1 MTTKPSTHTPSSR
14 QQKKAQFAKAAA
26 RRTYKKNAT
35 ILGALVTIGLL
46 SYFFGRGLADQ
57 PEAAAVTVSAS
68 STGQPAGSSGAS
80 GSGEISIPVADLG
93 SGQAKFFNYVASGRT
108 AMRFF
113 VIKSSDGVYR
123 AALDACDVCYK
134 HKKGYQ
140 HAGDDMVCRKCG
152 QRFPSKLVNEVTG
165 GCNPVAL
172 TRTVAGGNVLIKA
185 ADLESLKTYFF

>member
-1 MTTKPSTHTPSSR
+1 MSTKPASQAASSR
-14 QQKKAQFAKAAA
+14 QKKRSQFSKPAAKK
-26 RRTYKKNAT
+26 TYKKNAT
-35 ILGALVTIGLL
+35 ILGALLMIGLL

-57 PEAAAVTVSAS
+57 PEATAITVSPS
-68 STGQPAGSSGAS
+68 STDGNAASGGAS
-80 GSGEISIPVADLG
+80 ASGEISIPISDLG
-93 SGQAKFFNYVASGRT
+93 SGQAKYFNYVASNKT

-123 AALDACDVCYK
+123 AALDACDVCYR

-140 HAGDDMVCRKCG
+140 HVGDDMVCRKCG

-172 TRTVAGGNVLIKA
+172 ARAVSGGNLLIKA
-185 ADLESLKTYFF
+185 ADLENLKTYFF

>member
-1 MTTKPSTHTPSSR
+1 MSKRPLNHAASR
-14 QQKKAQFAKAAA
+14 QQKKSQFTKPVAQKPF
-26 RRTYKKNAT
+26 KKHAI
-35 ILGALVTIGLL
+35 ILGALVMIGLL

-68 STGQPAGSSGAS
+68 SPAGGQGNAGAS
-80 GSGEISIPVADLG
+80 QSGEIAIPIADLG
-93 SGQAKFFNYVASGRT
+93 SGQAKFFNYVASDKT

-123 AALDACDVCYK
+123 AALDACDVCYR

-140 HAGDDMVCRKCG
+140 HSGDDMVCRKCG

-172 TRTVAGGNVLIKA
+172 ARAVAGGNLLIKA
-185 ADLESLKTYFF
+185 ADLENLKTYFF

>member
-1 MTTKPSTHTPSSR
+1 MSTKPSSRAVSSR
-14 QQKKAQFAKAAA
+14 QQKKSQFSKPAAKKA
-26 RRTYKKNAT
+26 YKKNAI
-35 ILGALVTIGLL
+35 ILGALAMIGLL

-57 PEAAAVTVSAS
+57 PEAVAITVSAT
-68 STGQPAGSSGAS
+68 STGGNAESSGPS
-80 GSGEISIPVADLG
+80 RSGEISIPTSDLG
-93 SGQAKFFNYVASGRT
+93 SGQAKYFNYVASDKT

-140 HAGDDMVCRKCG
+140 HMGDDMVCRKCG

-172 TRTVAGGNVLIKA
+172 ARTVSGGNLLIKA
-185 ADLESLKTYFF
+185 ADLENLKTYFF

>member
-1 MTTKPSTHTPSSR
+1 MSTKPSSQAASSR
-14 QQKKAQFAKAAA
+14 QKKRSQFSKPAAKKAYQ
-26 RRTYKKNAT
+26 KNAV
-35 ILGALVTIGLL
+35 IIGALVMIGLL

-57 PEAAAVTVSAS
+57 PEAAAITVTAS
-68 STGQPAGSSGAS
+68 S
-80 GSGEISIPVADLG
+80 GSGSEGSSNAPGSGEVSIPISDLA
-93 SGQAKFFNYVASGRT
+93 SGQAKFFNYVTADKT

-123 AALDACDVCYK
+123 AALDACDVCYR

-140 HAGDDMVCRKCG
+140 HAGDDMVCKKCG

-172 TRTVAGGNVLIKA
+172 ARTVAGSNLLIKA
-185 ADLESLKTYFF
+185 ADLENLKTYFF